1 MKRFSTPST
10 RSPRVAP
17 FLGARAGVLRDL
29 RVELVALV
37 LYRPDAREV
46 AALYLPILPYAY
58 WQFRL

>member
-1 MKRFSTPST
+1 M
-10 RSPRVAP
+10 AP